1 LIRLERVGR
10 VFGRGPAA
18 TRALDGISLELPAGA
33 FVALAGPSGSGKTSF
48 LHLVGAL
55 DVPSS
60 GRIEVGGR
68 DLATLTEAERAAF
81 RLHRVGFVFQEFS
94 LVPVLS
100 AAENVELPLLFRRDL
115 RASERRRRVRD
126 SLARVGLESC
136 AGRRPAQLSGG
147 EKQRVA
153 LARALAGKPALVLA
167 DEPTAHLDHES
178 GTAVI
183 QLMHEQNREHGT
195 TFLYATH
202 DPELV
207 ALAHR
212 VIRLRDG
219 RLTEPAA

>member
-1 LIRLERVGR
+1 MIRLEEVGR
-10 VFGRGPAA
+10 VFGAGATA

-33 FVALAGPSGSGKTSF
+33 FVAIAGPSGSGKTSL
-48 LHLVGAL
+48 LHLLGAI

-60 GRIEVGGR
+60 GRILVGGR
-68 DLATLTEAERAAF
+68 DLATLAEPERAEF
-81 RLHRVGFVFQEFS
+81 RLHHVGFVFQQFS

-115 RASERRRRVRD
+115 RASERRRRVRE
-126 SLARVGLESC
+126 SLARVGLEPL
-136 AGRRPAQLSGG
+136 ARRRPAQLSGG
-147 EKQRVA
+147 EQQRVA

-183 QLMHEQNREHGT
+183 RLMHEQNAECGT

-219 RLTEPAA
+219 RLVESAA